1 MAMDLSDSAEEA
13 AFRKRVQGFLTTNL
27 PQGWGTPGFAM
38 PEGDALRD
46 LLRDWQHRLNA
57 AGLLGLDW
65 PTEYGGQGASAAEVG
80 IFAEE
85 AASFGAPDPLNVIG
99 LVMAGPTIMAHGSA
113 EQKQRHL
120 PRILSCEEV
129 WCQGF
134 SEPGAGSDL
143 ASLRTRAELLGDHF
157 IVNGQKVWTSFAH
170 YSDWCMLLVRTDSQA
185 PKHRGLSFL
194 LVDMKSP
201 GVTVKPLRQ
210 MTGEADFNQ
219 LFFDNVE
226 VPRANL
232 LGGLNGGWRVA
243 LTTLAN
249 ERGAGGVAAGAR
261 FFSAFVAIVELC
273 RRTVRSGKPVLQD
286 PMVRQQLAQFYVDL
300 RGLRCTGH
308 RAASALRDGSGTGS
322 VASIVKLTWSELN
335 QRMQSFVMDTLGPLS
350 QFMRGSPYT
359 IENGRWQYEFL
370 RSRANTIEA
379 GSSEI
384 QRGIV
389 AERILGLPRGR

>member
-1 MAMDLSDSAEEA
+1 MDLSDSAEEA
-13 AFRKRVQGFLTTNL
+13 AFRSRVRGFLETNL
-27 PQGWGTPGFAM
+27 PPGWGTPGFLM
-38 PEGDALRD
+38 PAGDALRQ

-57 AGLLGLDW
+57 AGLLGLEW
-65 PTEYGGQGASAAEVG
+65 PREYGGQGASAAEVA

-99 LVMAGPTIMAHGSA
+99 LVMAGPTIMAHGSP
-113 EQKQRHL
+113 EQKQHHL

-143 ASLRTRAELLGDHF
+143 ASLRTRADLVGDHF
-157 IVNGQKVWTSFAH
+157 VVNGQKVWTSFAH
-170 YSDWCMLLVRTDSQA
+170 YSDWCMLLVRTDQQA

-201 GVTVKPLRQ
+201 GVIVKPLRQ
-210 MTGEADFNQ
+210 MTGEADFNE
-219 LFFDNVE
+219 LFFDNVK

-232 LGGLNGGWRVA
+232 LGGINGGWRVA
-243 LTTLAN
+243 LTTLAS

-273 RRTVRSGKPVLQD
+273 RRTSAAGRPVLKD

-308 RAASALRDGSGTGS
+308 RAASALRDGTGTGS
-322 VASIVKLTWSELN
+322 VASVVKLTWSELN
-335 QRMQSFVMDTLGPLS
+335 QRMQNFVMEMLGASS
-350 QFMRGSPYT
+350 QFVQGSSYT
-359 IENGRWQYEFL
+359 VDNGRWQYEFL

-384 QRGIV
+384 QRGIL